1 MLFQNDCFEFTIP
14 LLHYNYLL
22 FVLLMQ
28 EDARDNLV
36 TSEKRVREL
45 EAQLQDEQMVSA
57 NNRKV
62 PSSVHGRL
70 KQLYLIIF

>member
-1 MLFQNDCFEFTIP
+1 MLFHNDCFESIIP
-14 LLHYNYLL
+14 LLHYNYLF

-36 TSEKRVREL
+36 KSEKKVREL
-45 EAQLQDEQMVSA
+45 EAQLQDEQLVSA

-62 PSSVHGRL
+62 SSSMHGSL
-70 KQLYLIIF
+70 FVVF

>member
-45 EAQLQDEQMVSA
+45 EAQLQDEQIVST

-70 KQLYLIIF
+70 K